1 MRFWSIVV
9 DEPRTVVVPSIRSR
23 SSEISFIGIIMV
35 GLTMTSSNQGSFSAT
50 NPPVVPTKYAKIQR
64 GGRRAV
70 EIYLGTCQVALV
82 VRLLLLVALVA
93 AACHAH
99 GTWHNKRTK
108 E

>member
-64 GGRRAV
+64 GGRAARGRNLPGYMSSSV
-70 EIYLGTCQVALV
+70 GGSPTSTTVGGLGGFRMSCA
-82 VRLLLLVALVA
+82 
-93 AACHAH
+93 
-99 GTWHNKRTK
+99 
-108 E
+108 